1 MVNEEETPGSE
12 EEAEEEVT
20 APAQEAPA
28 TVATDAPK
36 SEKTSELKVVIILK
50 ANKAM
55 LGVQSPDCDP
65 VYKTMEGDLASVLQV
80 VPTLVAEAQL
90 KWTAAPR
97 YPKADLPKPVASPAT
112 TTSAVSNSAAAKA
125 RGTWIEV
132 AMMVKSRPSRLTSAL
147 PNGIS

>member
-1 MVNEEETPGSE
+1 MVNEEETPGSG

-50 ANKAM
+50 GSKAM

-65 VYKTMEGDLASVLQV
+65 VYKTMEGDMAAVLQV
-80 VPTLVAEAQL
+80 VPALVAEARL

-97 YPKADLPKPVASPAT
+97 YPKADLPKPVAPPAT
-112 TTSAVSNSAAAKA
+112 TTTSAAGRTAAAKA
-125 RGTWIEV
+125 TT
-132 AMMVKSRPSRLTSAL
+132 AQPKFF
-147 PNGIS
+147 